1 MRVGCRPLCV
11 EQYHHA
17 QSRRARRTECL
28 EPRVGVSL
36 SFQAILSGLYLKQA
50 VVPHRVHLLPTDQR
64 LVSEPVP
71 FPTESGAD
79 TRLRSIT
86 SRAYTVCVY
95 SDFDLTQ
102 SVSLSGACARGGDRF
117 RSTSVD
123 RGGLCPLL
131 PCAFHMS
138 AVPSPRDLS
147 SQFGGLAL
155 TASTLAGVPSWQLNL
170 TRGLSRPSH
179 GYVPISLDA
188 PASSAGDP
196 TRLPSNWK
204 RAPSDVS
211 AGVTDL
217 IFRQH
222 GLGPC
227 PMGTAR
233 CGEGCLP

>member
-1 MRVGCRPLCV
+1 MVHWQHPYHEIPTLACALYSCLSGAMRVGCRPLCV

-50 VVPHRVHLLPTDQR
+50 VVPHKVHLLPTDQR

-95 SDFDLTQ
+95 LDFDLTQ

-117 RSTSVD
+117 RSTRV
-123 RGGLCPLL
+123 GP
-131 PCAFHMS
+131 A
-138 AVPSPRDLS
+138 
-147 SQFGGLAL
+147 
-155 TASTLAGVPSWQLNL
+155 AS
-170 TRGLSRPSH
+170 
-179 GYVPISLDA
+179 
-188 PASSAGDP
+188 
-196 TRLPSNWK
+196 
-204 RAPSDVS
+204 
-211 AGVTDL
+211 
-217 IFRQH
+217 
-222 GLGPC
+222 
-227 PMGTAR
+227 AR
-233 CGEGCLP
+233 CFHALSTCRRYLAHVTCLRNLEVLL